1 MTTTAAPR
9 RIRPDQACFQACQN
23 RVSRGPNQRRNAA
36 FTLVEVA
43 IAAFVLALGI
53 ALSIVTI
60 QAGYRTMDDAR
71 NLTIASQVLQSE
83 LERLR
88 LLPWSSD
95 TGGESI
101 TGLATSETVDLTSSF
116 TSNAQ
121 IAARFTLVRSVA
133 QTSGREATM
142 RDITLTVTWTGF
154 YGVSHSRTFTTRYCK
169 DGLYDYYYTIAS

>member
-1 MTTTAAPR
+1 MNNAVHPTVHRSP
-9 RIRPDQACFQACQN
+9 
-23 RVSRGPNQRRNAA
+23 RVSPFISRRA

-43 IAAFVLALGI
+43 VAAVVLVFGI
-53 ALSIVTI
+53 ATSIVTI

-101 TGLATSETVDLTSSF
+101 TGLPASASVDLASSF
-116 TSNAQ
+116 TTNPQ
-121 IAARFTLVRSVA
+121 IAASFTLVRTVA
-133 QTSGREATM
+133 ATSGRETTM
-142 RDITLTVTWTGF
+142 RDIILTVSWTGI
-154 YGVSHSRTFTTRYCK
+154 YGVSHSRTFTTRYCRN
-169 DGLYDYYYTIAS
+169 GLYDYYYTVAS

>member
-1 MTTTAAPR
+1 MMKPVTQFSDRPGAPR
-9 RIRPDQACFQACQN
+9 TL
-23 RVSRGPNQRRNAA
+23 RRSATLRA
-36 FTLVEVA
+36 FTIVEVA
-43 IAAFVLALGI
+43 VAAVVLAFGI
-53 ALSIVTI
+53 SSAIITI

-101 TGLATSETVDLTSSF
+101 TGLPASEEVDLTSSF

-121 IAARFTLVRSVA
+121 IAGRFTLVRTVA
-133 QTSGREATM
+133 QTTGRETTM
-142 RDITLTVTWTGF
+142 RDITLTVSWTGI
-154 YGVSHSRTFTTRYCK
+154 YGVTHSRTFTTRYCK
-169 DGLYDYYYTIAS
+169 DGLYDYYYTVAS

>member
-1 MTTTAAPR
+1 MHSQEPPARSRAR
-9 RIRPDQACFQACQN
+9 RLARGSHHH
-23 RVSRGPNQRRNAA
+23 SRQGQRSVRA
-36 FTLVEVA
+36 FTIVEVA
-43 IAAFVLALGI
+43 VAAVILAFGI
-53 ALSIVTI
+53 TSSIITI
-60 QAGYRTMDDAR
+60 QSGYRTMDDAR

-101 TGLATSETVDLTSSF
+101 SALAASETVDLSSSF

-121 IAARFTLVRSVA
+121 IAARFTLVRTVA
-133 QTSGREATM
+133 PTSGREATM
-142 RDITLTVTWTGF
+142 RDITLTVTWTGI

>member
-1 MTTTAAPR
+1 MISGTASPAPTRGERERSLR
-9 RIRPDQACFQACQN
+9 RQTHSGLLRN
-23 RVSRGPNQRRNAA
+23 SRA

-43 IAAFVLALGI
+43 VAAVVLAFGI
-53 ALSIVTI
+53 AMSIVTI

-83 LERLR
+83 LERIR

-101 TGLATSETVDLTSSF
+101 TGLAASETVDLTASF
-116 TSNAQ
+116 TSNPQ
-121 IAARFTLVRSVA
+121 IAARFTLLREVA
-133 QTSGREATM
+133 QTVGREATM
-142 RDITLTVTWTGF
+142 RDITLTVSWTGF

-169 DGLYDYYYTIAS
+169 DGLYDYYYTVAS

>member
-1 MTTTAAPR
+1 
-9 RIRPDQACFQACQN
+9 
-23 RVSRGPNQRRNAA
+23 
-36 FTLVEVA
+36 LVEVA
-43 IAAFVLALGI
+43 IAAFVLAFGI
-53 ALSIVTI
+53 AMSIVTI

-95 TGGESI
+95 TGGDSI
-101 TGLATSETVDLTSSF
+101 SAMPTSEAVDLTDSF
-116 TSNAQ
+116 TSNPQ
-121 IAARFTLVRSVA
+121 IAARFTLVRAVSETV
-133 QTSGREATM
+133 GRETTM
-142 RDITLTVTWTGF
+142 RDITLTVTWVGF